1 LSANADTV
9 QMLAV
14 PNKRTHDTHNR
25 KQTNKTTTDG
35 RQKEADSN
43 QPTRQSQNQPTSV
56 Q

>member
-1 LSANADTV
+1 
-9 QMLAV
+9 MLAV

-43 QPTRQSQNQPTSV
+43 NKKHNTREGQGGRTEVVS
-56 Q
+56 